1 MMFISVS
8 SVETQPEE
16 PLDPIG
22 LFVARPQDGEVTVGE
37 CKVQNVSQVKFVK
50 CTWCSTISSP
60 STE

>member
-8 SVETQPEE
+8 SAETKPEE

-37 CKVQNVSQVKFVK
+37 CKMSVK
-50 CTWCSTISSP
+50 
-60 STE
+60 